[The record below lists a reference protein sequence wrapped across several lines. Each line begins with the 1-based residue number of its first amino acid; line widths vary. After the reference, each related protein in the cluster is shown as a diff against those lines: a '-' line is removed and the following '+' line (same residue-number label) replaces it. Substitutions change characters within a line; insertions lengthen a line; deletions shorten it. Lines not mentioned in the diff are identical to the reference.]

1 MKKMP
6 PVEKVYEA
14 LGAIADGR
22 VAMVEGGAE
31 VVSSGGG
38 KRYAVRWD
46 GDVYSA
52 NDSATY
58 WQMYPGYP
66 IIAVLMLQGKLPCRQ
81 ELAAHLAGVRWD
93 KLNARHKRKYAAAV
107 AEVLDGLRGKEVDT
121 AAIERHVADVFA
133 GLERLDIVIKRGS
146 LRPPKSLE

>member
-22 VAMVEGGAE
+22 VAMAEGGAE

-52 NDSATY
+52 NDIATY
-58 WQMYPGYP
+58 WQLYPGYP
-66 IIAVLMLQGKLPCRQ
+66 IIAALMLQGKLPYRE
-81 ELAAHLAGVRWD
+81 ELATHLAGVRWD
-93 KLNARHKRKYAAAV
+93 ELNARHKRKYDAAV
-107 AEVLDGLRGKEVDT
+107 AEVLDGLRGKDVDT
-121 AAIERHVADVFA
+121 AAIERHVAEVFTL
-133 GLERLDIVIKRGS
+133 LEKLDLTVKRGS
-146 LRPPKSLE
+146 LRPPKS